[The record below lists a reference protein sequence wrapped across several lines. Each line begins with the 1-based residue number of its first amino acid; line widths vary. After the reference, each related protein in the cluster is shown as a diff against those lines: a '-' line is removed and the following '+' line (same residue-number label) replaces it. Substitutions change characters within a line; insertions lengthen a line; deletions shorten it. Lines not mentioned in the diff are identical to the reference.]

1 MLVSWSWPRFRARLA
16 QTSLQATI
24 WANTDSHTA
33 GDVFSQQNT
42 RGGSFGASVI
52 ICPLLDDRGH
62 RQGAF
67 CQSLDT
73 PSSQR
78 SLDNELLG
86 HNSDAEFPSDR
97 KSNQNNEFLDKS
109 EADQDEILS
118 KALPPQPTDRD
129 SSDAVARHGHIDL
142 KQSQLFQRF
151 AELLPT
157 GLAILNYNVSAQ
169 FPRVPCAPGRGD
181 TLTSQRSC

>member
-1 MLVSWSWPRFRARLA
+1 MLVSWSWPRSRARLA
-16 QTSLQATI
+16 QTSVQATI
-24 WANTDSHTA
+24 WANSDSRTA

-42 RGGSFGASVI
+42 RGRSFGASVV

-67 CQSLDT
+67 CQSLDD

-86 HNSDAEFPSDR
+86 QNSDAEYPGDKQRS
-97 KSNQNNEFLDKS
+97 QNNEFLDKS

-118 KALPPQPTDRD
+118 KAFPPHPSDRD

-169 FPRVPCAPGRGD
+169 LLLVPM
-181 TLTSQRSC
+181 RSGTW